1 MLQVGQKMRHQDRG
15 ITVKELCVH
24 FGYSRARYY
33 QGQKENRRRMEQ
45 ADTVLSLA
53 HRERYLQPRLASDKV
68 FRLIKPYLEE
78 QGIKLGRDKLYAIFR
93 DKGLLLE
100 TLKRQAPRTTNSGH
114 GFKRYGNILKD
125 KDLTAPNQAWVCDI
139 TYLRVQQSWM
149 YLCLIMDAYSRKIVG
164 WHLHNTLEMVGCMK
178 ALDMAMKSLP
188 KGFDHKQ
195 LIHHSDHGV
204 QYCCH
209 AYRKKL
215 HRKGIQISMA
225 AVGDCYENAQAERL
239 NGILKQEYGLGGWI
253 SQKDHA
259 RKLTAQAVELYNTRR
274 PHRALGLHTPQQVH
288 AGVDAKVKM
297 HWPKKNRSR
306 PNGEQKA
313 LEHAA

>member
-1 MLQVGQKMRHQDRG
+1 
-15 ITVKELCVH
+15 
-24 FGYSRARYY
+24 
-33 QGQKENRRRMEQ
+33 
-45 ADTVLSLA
+45 
-53 HRERYLQPRLASDKV
+53 
-68 FRLIKPYLEE
+68 
-78 QGIKLGRDKLYAIFR
+78 
-93 DKGLLLE
+93 
-100 TLKRQAPRTTNSGH
+100 
-114 GFKRYGNILKD
+114 
-125 KDLTAPNQAWVCDI
+125 
-139 TYLRVQQSWM
+139 
-149 YLCLIMDAYSRKIVG
+149 
-164 WHLHNTLEMVGCMK
+164 MVGCMK

-274 PHRALGLHTPQQVH
+274 PHRAGLHTPQQVH

>member
-1 MLQVGQKMRHQDRG
+1 MLQVGQKMRRQDRG

-114 GFKRYGNILKD
+114 EFKRYGNILKD
-125 KDLTAPNQAWVCDI
+125 KDLRAPNQAWVCDI

-188 KGFDHKQ
+188 
-195 LIHHSDHGV
+195 
-204 QYCCH
+204 
-209 AYRKKL
+209 
-215 HRKGIQISMA
+215 
-225 AVGDCYENAQAERL
+225 
-239 NGILKQEYGLGGWI
+239 
-253 SQKDHA
+253 
-259 RKLTAQAVELYNTRR
+259 
-274 PHRALGLHTPQQVH
+274 
-288 AGVDAKVKM
+288 
-297 HWPKKNRSR
+297 
-306 PNGEQKA
+306 GE
-313 LEHAA
+313 